1 MSRPLGSSEEFL
13 LPHEVK
19 LGGLFQ
25 FDAAWYPV
33 KHMVPGDGSSRV
45 LHFDARAPYVMTQ
58 AEIVARPI
66 SYADETGTLGR
77 LLSP

>member
-1 MSRPLGSSEEFL
+1 MCW

-19 LGGLFQ
+19 VGDLFQ
-25 FDAAWYPV
+25 FDAAWHPV
-33 KHMVPGDGSSRV
+33 KQMVPGHGSSRV
-45 LHFDARAPYVMTQ
+45 LHFDAHAPYTMAQ

-66 SYADETGTLGR
+66 SYADEAGTLGR